1 MVGWVQYGH
10 RASRD
15 ETPGGSFCLSPSLDW
30 EGLFAY
36 RGGMDNNEY
45 LTGIDGHVYQPGVC
59 PRGHKIRGKNALKRS
74 AKARAPECRICRNI
88 RSANYRRRQ
97 AGKPELD
104 YATGKPVVEATPAP
118 PEPQVRK
125 YNPYM
130 IEDLEILLGTCTT
143 EELCDRLEYSNLT
156 SLKRAVTSAGRLDLL
171 QRIELQRRMEE
182 T

>member
-97 AGKPELD
+97 ASKPELD
-104 YATGKPVVEATPAP
+104 YATGT
-118 PEPQVRK
+118 PEPTESK
-125 YNPYM
+125 YNPYV
-130 IEDLEILLGTCTT
+130 IEDVEALLGSCTT
-143 EELCDRLEYSNLT
+143 SELCGRLNYSNLT
-156 SLKRAVTSAGRLDLL
+156 SLKRAVTNAGRLDLL
-171 QRIELQRRMEE
+171 QRIELQRRTEE
-182 T
+182 A